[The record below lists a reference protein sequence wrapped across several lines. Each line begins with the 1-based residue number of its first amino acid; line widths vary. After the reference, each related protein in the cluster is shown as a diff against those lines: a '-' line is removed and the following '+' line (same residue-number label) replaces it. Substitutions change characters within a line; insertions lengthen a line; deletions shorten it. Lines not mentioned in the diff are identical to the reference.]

1 MRLLKREQE
10 LMINITELVS
20 VLMLGGEFDL
30 VVVD

>member
-1 MRLLKREQE
+1 MRLLEREQE

-20 VLMLGGEFDL
+20 VLMLRGEFDL